1 MNPCEQHLAMV
12 GRKTTEKWGREEKK
26 IKDAS
31 WCEHMSGEET
41 LGASWEVP
49 QQSEPIATQG
59 MVQGHLSQLYQWAF
73 LKKESLEFYLPNWEL
88 IPKYPVE
95 PARLGLLVTCY
106 TLIQV
111 SMVVKQ
117 VLNGLFCVV
126 LSLVCPA

>member
-1 MNPCEQHLAMV
+1 MSFF
-12 GRKTTEKWGREEKK
+12 KK
-26 IKDAS
+26 GKFR
-31 WCEHMSGEET
+31 
-41 LGASWEVP
+41 V
-49 QQSEPIATQG
+49 
-59 MVQGHLSQLYQWAF
+59 LS
-73 LKKESLEFYLPNWEL
+73 
-88 IPKYPVE
+88 PKLRADSQISPVE